1 MTNGREQG
9 DAVDLIVDAVADR
22 SARGLAATVSR
33 LTRSGALSG
42 GTRLPTVREVAKRL
56 GVSPTTVSEAWQT
69 LAQAGVLE
77 TRGRLGSF
85 VLNRPRTDGRQRY
98 RRVTAPGA
106 FAIDLSTGTPDPE
119 LLPDPRAAL
128 ARVGRRPL
136 TTSYLDDP
144 VLPDLAELLRA
155 QWPFA
160 PAGLTV
166 VDGAMDG
173 LDRIASQLVHLGD
186 RVLLENPTFPTLVDL
201 VELLGAEVVGLPLDD
216 EGIVPAALAEALTAS
231 PTALFL
237 QPRAQNP
244 LGVSMSARRAGE
256 LAALLE
262 PTDVVVVE
270 DDHAGDIAQAPAVS
284 LGTWLPERTVL
295 VRSFSKSH
303 GPDLRLAAVG
313 GRAEL
318 VARAEAR
325 RLVGPG
331 WSSRLLQAV
340 LVELLT
346 DGRAVAAVASAR
358 DCYAE
363 RRAALVNALTE
374 RGVRT
379 TGDDGINV
387 WVDVRDERNASVA
400 LAAHGIGV
408 APGTPFCVSPLAADH
423 LRVTVSAVRD
433 GVPALADAL
442 AAAASGAARRSG
454 PVGR

>member
-1 MTNGREQG
+1 MTNDVELIVG
-9 DAVDLIVDAVADR
+9 AVDDR

-33 LTRSGALSG
+33 LARSGSLAG
-42 GTRLPTVREVAKRL
+42 GMRLPTVRDVAKHL

-85 VLNRPRTDGRQRY
+85 VLDRPRTDGRQRY
-98 RRVTAPGA
+98 RRVAAPA
-106 FAIDLSTGTPDPE
+106 AIALDLSTGTPDPD
-119 LLPDPRAAL
+119 LLPDLRPAL

-144 VLPDLAELLRA
+144 VLPELDELLRA

-186 RVLLENPTFPTLVDL
+186 RVLVENPTFPTLIDL
-201 VELLGAEVVGLPLDD
+201 LELLGAEVIGLAVDD
-216 EGIVPAALAEALTAS
+216 EGIVPGALATALGSA
-231 PTALFL
+231 PTALLL
-237 QPRAQNP
+237 QPRAHNP
-244 LGVSMSARRAGE
+244 LGVSMTRSRAAA

-262 PTDVVVVE
+262 PTAVIVVE
-270 DDHAGDIAQAPAVS
+270 DDHAGDIAQAGAVS
-284 LGTWLPERTVL
+284 IGSWLPERTVL

-318 VARAEAR
+318 VARAKAR
-325 RLVGPG
+325 RLAGPG

-346 DGRAVAAVASAR
+346 DSGALAGVAAAR
-358 DCYAE
+358 ERYAE
-363 RRAALVNALTE
+363 RRAALVAALGS
-374 RGVRT
+374 RGVTT
-379 TGDDGINV
+379 TGTDGINV
-387 WVDVRDERNASVA
+387 WVDVRDERHASVT

-408 APGTPFCVSPLAADH
+408 APGTPFCVSALPVDH
-423 LRVTVSAVRD
+423 VRVTVSALRGSVD
-433 GVPALADAL
+433 PVADAL
-442 AAAASGAARRSG
+442 ASASGHSRRAG

>member
-1 MTNGREQG
+1 MTIGGQ
-9 DAVDLIVDAVADR
+9 ATVDLIADTVEDR
-22 SARGLAATVSR
+22 SARGLAAAVSR
-33 LTRSGALSG
+33 LARGGSLGG
-42 GTRLPTVREVAKRL
+42 GTRLPTVRDVARRL

-85 VLNRPRTDGRQRY
+85 VLERPRTDGRQRY
-98 RRVTAPGA
+98 RRVTAPGT
-106 FAIDLSTGTPDPE
+106 FALDLSTGTPDPE
-119 LLPDPRAAL
+119 LLPDLRPAL
-128 ARVGRRPL
+128 ARIGRRPL

-144 VLPDLAELLRA
+144 VLPELAELLRA
-155 QWPFA
+155 QWPF
-160 PAGLTV
+160 PPGGLTV
-166 VDGAMDG
+166 VDGATDG
-173 LDRIASQLVHLGD
+173 LDRVASQLVRLGD
-186 RVLLENPTFPTLVDL
+186 RVVVENPTYPTLIDL
-201 VELLGAEVVGLPLDD
+201 LELLGAEVVGVEVDD
-216 EGIVPAALAEALTAS
+216 EGVVPAALAAALAVS

-237 QPRAQNP
+237 QPRAHNP
-244 LGVSMSARRAGE
+244 LGVSLTRERAAT
-256 LAALLE
+256 LAALLT
-262 PTDVVVVE
+262 PADVVVVE
-270 DDHAGDIAQAPAVS
+270 DDHAGDIARAPAVS
-284 LGTWLPERTVL
+284 LGEWLPERTVL

-346 DGRAVAAVASAR
+346 DDAAVAGVATAR
-358 DCYAE
+358 DRYAE
-363 RRAALVNALTE
+363 RRSALVAALHE
-374 RGVRT
+374 RGVMS

-387 WVDVRDERNASVA
+387 WLDVRDERNASVA

-408 APGTPFCVSPLAADH
+408 APGTPFCVSPLAGDH
-423 LRVTVSAVRD
+423 VRVTVSLVRD

-442 AAAASGAARRSG
+442 AAAAGHARRG
-454 PVGR
+454 APVGR